1 MTKRFNT
8 KRISIGA
15 FLVLG
20 TILALYIAIDG
31 VCHYWHY
38 EILIMKNWVIGII
51 TVLDFGLIFPISGL
65 VSTYSYFM
73 RGKLWKVLT
82 KAIIVNIYAWLAFI
96 TYSQLEYSGFY
107 LIFIISLL
115 CLGLAYIWKAVDSV
129 YSNSSN

>member
-51 TVLDFGLIFPISGL
+51 TVLDFG
-65 VSTYSYFM
+65 
-73 RGKLWKVLT
+73 RKH
-82 KAIIVNIYAWLAFI
+82 
-96 TYSQLEYSGFY
+96 
-107 LIFIISLL
+107 
-115 CLGLAYIWKAVDSV
+115 AVKHV
-129 YSNSSN
+129 